1 MSFSRRLSL
10 LSIMFMLISITF
22 AVQHAN
28 GQEFPTAS
36 PEEVGLSSE
45 RLGKIDQAV
54 NGMIENDL
62 FAGAV
67 TMIIRRN
74 KLVHFKTFGMMDR
87 ENNKPMRKD
96 AIFRIA
102 SMTKPITCLAAMILY
117 EEGHFLLSDPVSMY
131 IPEFADP
138 LVLTSESTTV
148 PAKKEITIRNLMNH
162 TSGLS
167 SGASYHA
174 EIYKNAGIQGE
185 LSRPESTI
193 GDMVR
198 VLAGLPLLHHPG
210 EDFTYG
216 LSHHALGYLI
226 EVVSGMTLDAFIRER
241 ILIPLDMKDTYFY
254 LPESKL
260 SRLAGLYKPVPG
272 GGIERVPFRETET
285 LPFGTRTYYSGGSGL
300 YSSITDYARFCMMIM
315 NGGELDG
322 VRMISRKSVELMTTN
337 SIGDSYSAFRTN
349 SGDKYGLGFGIRSER
364 GEYDELESIGTVMWD
379 GAWHTRFWID
389 PKEEMIGLFMSQL
402 SPKDWRLPAIIRN
415 TAYQAIID

>member
-1 MSFSRRLSL
+1 MSFSKRLSL
-10 LSIMFMLISITF
+10 LSIMCVIVSISF
-22 AVQHAN
+22 AAPEAIAQGISA
-28 GQEFPTAS
+28 AS
-36 PEEVGLSSE
+36 PEDVGLSSE
-45 RLGKIDQAV
+45 RLGKIDLAV
-54 NGMIENDL
+54 NDMIDNDL

-74 KLVHFKTFGMMDR
+74 KLVQFKTYGMMDR

-102 SMTKPITCLAAMILY
+102 SMSKPITCLAAMILY

-138 LVLTSESTTV
+138 LVLTSKSTMV

-167 SGASYHA
+167 YGTSYHA
-174 EIYKNAGIQGE
+174 DIYKNAGIRGE

-210 EDFTYG
+210 EDFVYS
-216 LSHHALGYLI
+216 LSQDALGYLI
-226 EVVSGMTLDAFIRER
+226 EVVSGMTLDAFIRDR

-260 SRLAGLYKPVPG
+260 SRLAALYRPIDG
-272 GGIERVPFRETET
+272 GGIERVPYRDVETA
-285 LPFGTRTYYSGGSGL
+285 PFGTRTYYSGGGGL
-300 YSSITDYARFCMMIM
+300 YSTTTDYARFCMMIM

-322 VRMISRKSVELMTTN
+322 VRLIGRKSVELMTTN
-337 SIGDSYSAFRTN
+337 SIGDSYSAFRAN

-389 PKEEMIGLFMSQL
+389 REENMIGLFMSQL
-402 SPKDWRLPAIIRN
+402 SPKDWRLPSIFRN
-415 TAYQAIID
+415 VAYQAIID